1 MFFVVFLFNVLGS
14 MFGFWLRVRHSG
26 GWLSSRHGGG
36 TATAGGCAEDPHLAP
51 NPGNSDRRTNQDLKK
66 GTKEYKRE
74 KRRSWDFLKTH
85 RTLCGA
91 GPARMQ
97 VWLRD
102 RNCGIK
108 GSLHCWE
115 ELCEGQE
122 EILICTPK
130 ISRVLSISTADFV
143 VEQILFSTHS
153 SQIWSVQPLK
163 TSTCLLNLKRWLY
176 LVAQEFPVRVWS
188 WALSASRHRSDAI
201 L

>member
-26 GWLSSRHGGG
+26 GWPSSRHGGG
-36 TATAGGCAEDPHLAP
+36 TATAGGCAEDSHLAP
-51 NPGNSDRRTNQDLKK
+51 NPGNSDKIQQDQYTP
-66 GTKEYKRE
+66 GFE
-74 KRRSWDFLKTH
+74 KRDKKIQILF
-85 RTLCGA
+85 TLCGA

-122 EILICTPK
+122 EILICTRK

-143 VEQILFSTHS
+143 VEQILWSTHS
-153 SQIWSVQPLK
+153 SQIWSFSAPQNFDL
-163 TSTCLLNLKRWLY
+163 STKPQKMTYTW
-176 LVAQEFPVRVWS
+176 
-188 WALSASRHRSDAI
+188 
-201 L
+201 